1 MRTFYKLGMI
11 CLMVVV
17 LGGCFSPKTVREFAD
32 KKKLH
37 FGVSVQAA
45 DVLDP
50 ATIDLVT
57 ENFNIIIPENTLKWA
72 NIRPNKTFWNWSDM
86 DNIVAF
92 AQKHKII
99 VKGHTFVWHQQNA
112 PFVNA
117 LKTREDAIEVLEEQ
131 ITEVMTRYKGKIAEY
146 DVANEVLEE
155 DGTMRNTI
163 WLKTIGDD
171 YLDIAFKAA
180 RKADPKAKLIL
191 NDYNNENMG
200 NTKADAF
207 YELVKSLIERNVP
220 IDGVG
225 FQMHLMAMHPVQ
237 EEAVRANVARFRE
250 LGLTVSFS
258 EIDVRVKLPMTP
270 EKEAE
275 QIDVYTKLMEIV
287 LTEPNVDSFIMWG
300 YTDKMS
306 WIPQFFPGFGF
317 AHLYDR
323 DVQPKPVYEVIKKMI
338 VEP

>member
-1 MRTFYKLGMI
+1 
-11 CLMVVV
+11 MVVA
-17 LGGCFSPKTVREFAD
+17 LAGCFGPKTVREFAD
-32 KKKLH
+32 KNKLH
-37 FGVSVQAA
+37 YGVSVQAA

-50 ATIDLVT
+50 AAIALIT
-57 ENFNIIIPENTLKWA
+57 ENFNILVPENTMKWGI
-72 NIRPNKTFWNWSDM
+72 IRPNRTFWNWSDM
-86 DNIVAF
+86 DNMVAF
-92 AQKHKII
+92 AKKNKMIM
-99 VKGHTFVWHQQNA
+99 KGHTFVWHQQNA

-117 LKTREDAIEVLEEQ
+117 LKTREDAIAVLEEQ
-131 ITEVMTRYKGKIAEY
+131 ISVVMTRYKGKIAEY

-155 DGTMRNTI
+155 DGSMRKTI

-191 NDYNNENMG
+191 NDFNNENMG
-200 NTKADAF
+200 NPKADAF
-207 YELVKSLIERNVP
+207 YELVKSLMQRNVP

-225 FQMHLMAMHPVQ
+225 FQMHLMGMYPVQ
-237 EEAVRANVARFRE
+237 EEDVRANVARFRE

-270 EKEAE
+270 EREEE
-275 QIDVYTKLMEIV
+275 QIAAYTKLMEIV
-287 LTEPNVDSFIMWG
+287 QTEPNVDSFIMWG

-306 WIPQFFPGFGF
+306 WIPQVFPGFGF
-317 AHLYDR
+317 AHLYDW
-323 DVQPKPVYEVIKKMI
+323 DVKPKPVYEAIKKMI